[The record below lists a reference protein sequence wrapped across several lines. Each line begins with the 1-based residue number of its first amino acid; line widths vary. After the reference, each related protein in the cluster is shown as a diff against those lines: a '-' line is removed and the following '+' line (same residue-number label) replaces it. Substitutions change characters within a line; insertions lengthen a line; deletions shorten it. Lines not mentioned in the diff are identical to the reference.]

1 MSKSLAFKAWV
12 LGIIVLITFIPF
24 KLGSN
29 IMVAMASILLVPELA
44 KDDYTEGKL
53 KEIIKL
59 VVVCS
64 ILSFC
69 ASIFSYHIYLG
80 TFLTFI
86 IGFCIYY
93 FYTYENKE
101 SKSMI
106 FMIYY
111 ILILSIPMPKGDL
124 GYRMIATV
132 YGAVIAM
139 VLYFLVMRLDFLKI
153 ANQKMKKAK
162 EYFNEWEE
170 ERDNREKLALA
181 LEEIQEAEDL
191 LIKKTEKNSKN
202 KVKLVKKIGVIEL
215 IKSLGLTMDEIKRGE
230 IKETLINLIKD
241 GFDFYEMKEEIRFY
255 ENINKFIK
263 IYKNEKFIK
272 IIKESYLE
280 NINLNEEIEK
290 SKDGLEI
297 LKIKKRVLNKY
308 SGELN
313 LNYKFKISMTG
324 IKFNAAIKGAIL
336 TSIAVFVVFYFNIKD
351 GRWLLYT
358 ITVVYLPFAE
368 QSIKK
373 LSQRIFGTLVG
384 FILFDI
390 LLTISQNNIYVC
402 ALMLISLYFS
412 IYLIDYGKRAIFITY
427 TGIASQFI
435 MNKSQAYY
443 ILSLYRIWYVV
454 LGAIIVFLVIKY
466 IFPINFN
473 KIILGIIE
481 SYKRL
486 DDKIY
491 EYEKGK
497 EIINKNEILIIS
509 RYLYMKSRYIYK
521 LTKDEK
527 LKNIIESE
535 IVREKNYKLM

>member
-202 KVKLVKKIGVIEL
+202 KVQLVKKIGVIEL
-215 IKSLGLTMDEIKRGE
+215 IKSLGLTMDEIKRDE

-280 NINLNEEIEK
+280 NINLNEKIEK

-308 SGELN
+308 SDELN